1 MGLRATVLHHDT
13 EPSHFWIRTDEAHD
27 HGPISSENPWVRK
40 WALGFRGTEQRATR
54 RRGGAAG
61 TAGSHTPLNEED
73 QELLKT
79 FRKEV
84 RSLNLPQQ
92 FPGNI
97 QIPRVSSGSVGP
109 ARRNELCAK
118 GRFEPPHR
126 DTCGSSGS
134 PRVSLTVGTS
144 LRTKAGARFARWLKG
159 GQGCVESPR
168 AFYKQEKALCPT
180 NSREQ
185 HRFLTGV
192 GVTPHSPPLSCQET
206 GAGGGFRERTCC
218 QQVTNASGRGRR
230 TARLGSSPVC
240 ERESSLVQ
248 QDGWPGLLLTNTRLR
263 ARPLPQPQ
271 QGEPHGDLSQVQTGA
286 VTPAK
291 TRATAEM
298 AGKAGLPHRTQNAVD
313 GKCCSEQGQRWARV
327 PASARIRT
335 LTADVALV

>member
-1 MGLRATVLHHDT
+1 MKT
-13 EPSHFWIRTDEAHD
+13 ET
-27 HGPISSENPWVRK
+27 GNQ
-40 WALGFRGTEQRATR
+40 WALGPRSFTMTRSPATSGSGPTKPMTMAPLALRTPGYGSGPWASGGQSSEQQGVG
-54 RRGGAAG
+54 GGAAG

-206 GAGGGFRERTCC
+206 GGGGSERGHAISRLLTPLGEADAQRVWGAPRCA
-218 QQVTNASGRGRR
+218 NASHRSCSR
-230 TARLGSSPVC
+230 TGGLVC
-240 ERESSLVQ
+240 
-248 QDGWPGLLLTNTRLR
+248 
-263 ARPLPQPQ
+263 
-271 QGEPHGDLSQVQTGA
+271 
-286 VTPAK
+286 
-291 TRATAEM
+291 
-298 AGKAGLPHRTQNAVD
+298 
-313 GKCCSEQGQRWARV
+313 C
-327 PASARIRT
+327 
-335 LTADVALV
+335 